1 MQLVLTQVVIS
12 MQMMLLDL
20 EIQLYS
26 NMLIQLIP
34 QDVKMDTFYLE
45 LVELHVLLV
54 VLML

>member
-1 MQLVLTQVVIS
+1 MQLVLTQVVLS